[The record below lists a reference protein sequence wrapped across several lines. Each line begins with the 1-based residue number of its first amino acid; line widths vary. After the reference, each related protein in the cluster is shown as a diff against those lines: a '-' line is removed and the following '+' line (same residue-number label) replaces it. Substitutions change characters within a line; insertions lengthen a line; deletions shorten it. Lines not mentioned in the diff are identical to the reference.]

1 MRKITLGALV
11 ASAAF
16 AVASPAAAQTCVGDC
31 GSAAPNGDVTAPPE
45 YGPNYSYVSTR
56 NGQTGAGQIDGVGG
70 TNGSEYTTA
79 AFSASAGDDLNF
91 YFNYITSDGTG
102 SFVDYAWAQLL
113 SAAGDPIA
121 YLFTARTTPTGNTS
135 PGFGLPA
142 NSATLTPTTTEID
155 PGLTEWA
162 QLGSSSGDC
171 YLGLSNGCGQTGW
184 INSNY
189 TISSDGDYLL
199 TFGVSNFGDQNY
211 QSGLAF
217 AGLTIAGEEIPT
229 PGSGAVPE
237 PATWMMLLLGFG
249 AIGGLMRRRPK
260 QGKTT
265 VSFA

>member
-16 AVASPAAAQTCVGDC
+16 AVASPAAAQTCVGEC

-70 TNGSEYTTA
+70 TDGSEYTTA
-79 AFSASAGDDLNF
+79 AFSASAGDELNF
-91 YFNYITSDGTG
+91 YFNYITSDGAG
-102 SFVDYAWAQLL
+102 FADYAFAQLL
-113 SAAGDPIA
+113 SAAGDPVA
-121 YLFTARTTPTGNTS
+121 YLFTARTRPTGDTS

-142 NSATLTPTTTEID
+142 NSATLTPITSEIVSGAPD
-155 PGLTEWA
+155 WA
-162 QLGSSSGDC
+162 QLGGNSGDC
-171 YLGLSNGCGQTGW
+171 FAAGCGYTGW
-184 INSNY
+184 INSSY
-189 TISSDGDYLL
+189 TIGADGSYTLK
-199 TFGVSNFGDQNY
+199 FGVSNFTDTAY
-211 QSGLAF
+211 DSGLAF
-217 AGLTIAGEEIPT
+217 AGLTIAGQEIPT